1 MTQVKT
7 IQEYYDN
14 IAQKRGKWLKRNKY
28 YHRYLLNHY
37 KKIIPADATILE
49 LGCGTGNLIGKLES
63 SMGVG
68 VDISHRMLE
77 IARKEYPEIE
87 FIHGDIEHLDLG
99 KRTFD
104 YIIISGTLGNLQNI
118 QQFLSDIK
126 KYATHNTRLII
137 DFYNPLWNPVIRLGQ
152 KLGVKMPEVHRNWLS
167 IDDIDNFLYMS
178 GYQSIKRNFILLFPK
193 FIPIISFFLNH
204 FIGKLPFIR
213 RFSINHLL
221 VARPFTAPGK
231 PEDLSASV
239 VITCRDEEGNIEG
252 LVERMPL
259 MGANTEIIFVEG
271 HSTDNTVARIEEMI
285 KKYPNKDIK
294 LLKQK
299 GIGQGDAFRYGFDK
313 ATGDLVMWLEADL
326 TTPPEEA
333 SLFWE
338 TFVSGRGEYING
350 SRFIYKMKKSAMP
363 LLNFLGNR
371 FFWNFIYNAPKAA
384 FYRYALWI

>member
-1 MTQVKT
+1 
-7 IQEYYDN
+7 
-14 IAQKRGKWLKRNKY
+14 
-28 YHRYLLNHY
+28 
-37 KKIIPADATILE
+37 
-49 LGCGTGNLIGKLES
+49 
-63 SMGVG
+63 
-68 VDISHRMLE
+68 
-77 IARKEYPEIE
+77 
-87 FIHGDIEHLDLG
+87 
-99 KRTFD
+99 
-104 YIIISGTLGNLQNI
+104 
-118 QQFLSDIK
+118 
-126 KYATHNTRLII
+126 
-137 DFYNPLWNPVIRLGQ
+137 
-152 KLGVKMPEVHRNWLS
+152 MPEVHRNWLS